1 MSVIVLLEIER
12 GVREVLT
19 HVKENHVNQIRGLCG
34 APEEPVC
41 MGMDEPLNKLK
52 IELMKD
58 GVSVLFLTGLGGS
71 GKNHS
76 CQEALSTNP
85 LIKDKFG
92 GNIFFV
98 TFSKTPNVSYIVQRL
113 FEQCGHG
120 LQVPDF
126 QSNEDAI
133 NQLGHLLSQFERSKI
148 LLVLDDVWPGS
159 ENLVEKFKFQLP
171 DYKILVTSRV
181 GFRRFD
187 TLCQLGALD
196 HHSAW
201 TLFRHFAQLNH
212 NSSFMPDKNLVDV
225 IVTAC
230 KGLPLALE
238 VISGTLRNQP
248 FETWQNMKERL
259 TCQSILESNRKDLLC
274 LQQSFDISEDI
285 DKECFMDMG
294 LFPEDQ
300 RIPVTVLIDM
310 WAAMAIV
317 HDSITRNLIDV
328 IATRKVATGT
338 DTYYNNHYVMQHDL
352 LRDLAIHQS
361 KGEPFEQRKRMIID
375 LNGDTRPD
383 WWIGLIV
390 ANWMRKHTNNKLD
403 V

>member
-85 LIKDKFG
+85 LIK
-92 GNIFFV
+92 
-98 TFSKTPNVSYIVQRL
+98 
-113 FEQCGHG
+113 
-120 LQVPDF
+120 
-126 QSNEDAI
+126 
-133 NQLGHLLSQFERSKI
+133 
-148 LLVLDDVWPGS
+148 
-159 ENLVEKFKFQLP
+159 
-171 DYKILVTSRV
+171 
-181 GFRRFD
+181 
-187 TLCQLGALD
+187 
-196 HHSAW
+196 
-201 TLFRHFAQLNH
+201 
-212 NSSFMPDKNLVDV
+212 
-225 IVTAC
+225 VTAC

-310 WAAMAIV
+310 WAV
-317 HDSITRNLIDV
+317 LHDFNEDSTN
-328 IATRKVATGT
+328 
-338 DTYYNNHYVMQHDL
+338 Y
-352 LRDLAIHQS
+352 
-361 KGEPFEQRKRMIID
+361 KG
-375 LNGDTRPD
+375 NGHCP
-383 WWIGLIV
+383 
-390 ANWMRKHTNNKLD
+390 
-403 V
+403 